1 MLVRQLLDCG
11 REPELAEAQGPGKD
25 AAGCY
30 GDAASLLVDV
40 DPESPDA
47 RGRERE
53 IDLAGSLE
61 LEDLLVRHHLDGQ
74 LGALGRAQGRMFA
87 RLKGP
92 IHADGWRTTSLDV
105 EI

>member
-1 MLVRQLLDCG
+1 MLVREFLNG
-11 REPELAEAQGPGKD
+11 GWETELAEAEGAGKD
-25 AAGCY
+25 PPGRY
-30 GDAASLLVDV
+30 GHAASLLVDV
-40 DPESPDA
+40 YPESPDP
-47 RGRERE
+47 RGGERE

-61 LEDLLVRHHLDGQ
+61 FEDLLVRHHLDGQ

-87 RLKGP
+87 RLKCP